1 MSGATKLH
9 FTEGEIVPGIT
20 ITSASLP
27 YSSLTVNT
35 IDTSI
40 IGFECTGGFIQQNTQ
55 NNLTIYG
62 MSIILYNL
70 TMCFRNIIVW
80 NSLRSSTQENASETT
95 P

>member
-1 MSGATKLH
+1 MSSATKLH
-9 FTEGEIVPGIT
+9 FTEGEIVPGVN
-20 ITSASLP
+20 ITSATLL

-35 IDTSI
+35 LDTSI
-40 IGFECTGGFIQQNTQ
+40 IGLECTGGFIQQ

-70 TMCFRNIIVW
+70 TMCFRNIIVG